1 MPPMRPRAE
10 EGPRLDLPFRALFA
24 RLKPVGSM
32 IRPSPRLVASF
43 LLLAGGA
50 ACPLR
55 SQEDPPATAKAETP
69 ATDDAETA
77 ETLSGRPLSYNDL
90 ARLPYQQLIRIAQS
104 DAKSKPEAESYKLRI
119 QSRNPSVKPG
129 NIELFL
135 DLKDKRILLPVDN
148 DGFFEVP
155 HTATLAAENPDLV
168 SNQPRGSLNIFVDL
182 EVPRVSPP
190 AIKDGKVLY
199 QELFRPLVEIQ
210 TEMRKVD
217 PTFGLTGQQQFV
229 LEIETGEEPIKITR
243 AFGSRTYRPN
253 SRGKVYMIME
263 SYLYEENPEVQI
275 PDKAKMNVL
284 PASPEEI
291 EEIRSR

>member
-1 MPPMRPRAE
+1 
-10 EGPRLDLPFRALFA
+10 
-24 RLKPVGSM
+24 M
-32 IRPSPRLVASF
+32 IRLPEI
-43 LLLAGGA
+43 LLAAVIALATGAPVLLPAQEGGA
-50 ACPLR
+50 AA
-55 SQEDPPATAKAETP
+55 PAEGQGGEAP
-69 ATDDAETA
+69 
-77 ETLSGRPLSYNDL
+77 ETLSGRSLAYNDL
-90 ARLPYQQLIRIAQS
+90 ARLPYQQLLRIAQS
-104 DAKSKPEAESYKLRI
+104 DAKAKPDAESYKLRI
-119 QSRNPSVKPG
+119 QSRNPVVKPQD
-129 NIELFL
+129 IELFL
-135 DLKDKRILLPVDN
+135 NLKDKRLLLPVDN

-155 HTATLAAENPDLV
+155 HTANLVAENPDLV
-168 SNQPRGSLNIFVDL
+168 ANQPRGSLNIFVDL

-190 AIKDGKVLY
+190 EIKDGKVAY

-210 TEMRKVD
+210 AEMRKVD

-263 SYLYEENPEVQI
+263 SYLYEENPQVEI
-275 PDKAKMNVL
+275 PNEAKMNVL

>member
-1 MPPMRPRAE
+1 
-10 EGPRLDLPFRALFA
+10 
-24 RLKPVGSM
+24 M
-32 IRPSPRLVASF
+32 IRPSPSLVASF
-43 LLLAGGA
+43 LLLAAGA

-55 SQEDPPATAKAETP
+55 SQEGPSAAGQAEEPAKGAAE
-69 ATDDAETA
+69 AA

-104 DAKSKPEAESYKLRI
+104 DAKAKADAESYKLRI

-243 AFGSRTYRPN
+243 AFGARTYRPN

-263 SYLYEENPEVQI
+263 SYLYEENPEVEI
-275 PDKAKMNVL
+275 PNDAKMNVL